1 MNIDRREFLKKSA
14 AISASVAV
22 APWLA
27 SLLANTGCSS
37 FVSKTGL
44 SDTEIKAILAN
55 ALTRGGDFS
64 EVYIEEVAS
73 LSFKMSESAFSTAIV
88 GLANGTGVRTVVGER
103 NGYAYMNGFD
113 FSGALEAATTAAYI
127 ASADRATNVAEPKN
141 LEAPGTVS
149 VEIPIE
155 SVSEQQKM
163 DLMEFADKAARNFN
177 PHIRQVDI
185 TYYDHLKKRKIIN
198 SEGYAIENEIPLI
211 WIVIEVLAEKNGIRH
226 RGRCRISAHQGFEF
240 FNQHDIAEAAETA
253 AKEAVIMLEAKPAP
267 SGVMPVVMHPGWGGV
282 LIHEAVGHGLEG
294 DLVSKGQSIYSQML
308 GKVVGSPLV
317 TLIDDSAW
325 PNARGTTGFDDEGTV
340 GRRNVLIE
348 NGVLRGYMHD
358 LISARKM
365 GAQPTGNGRRESFRY
380 YPIPRMTNTFLDN
393 GNARPEDVVADTRK
407 GIYIKALSGGSVDTI
422 SGQFNFAVREAYLI
436 ENGQITVPVS
446 GATLIGKGIDVLAN
460 VDAVAND
467 LELGVGICGKGQ
479 WVPVT
484 SGVPTLRVAKGIT
497 VGGTA

>member
-27 SLLANTGCSS
+27 SLLANAGCSS
-37 FVSKTGL
+37 FVGKAGM

-64 EVYIEEVAS
+64 EVYIEEVTS

-88 GLANGTGVRTVVGER
+88 GMANGTGVRTVEGER
-103 NGYAYMNGFD
+103 NGYAYANGFD
-113 FSGALEAATTAAYI
+113 FSRALEAAGTAAYI
-127 ASADRATNVAEPKN
+127 ASTDRATDVAEPVILN
-141 LEAPGTVS
+141 APGTVK

-155 SVSEQQKM
+155 TVSEQQKM
-163 DLMEFADKAARNFN
+163 DLVELAEKAARSFS
-177 PHIRQVDI
+177 PYVKQVDI

-198 SEGYAIENEIPLI
+198 SEGYSIENSIPLI
-211 WIVIEVLAEKNGIRH
+211 WIVIEVLAVKNDIRH
-226 RGRCRISAHQGFEF
+226 RGRYRISAHQGFEF
-240 FNQHDIAEAAETA
+240 FNQNDVAAAAETA
-253 AKEAVIMLEAKPAP
+253 AHEAVTMLDARPAP

-294 DLVSKGQSIYSQML
+294 DLVCKGQSIYSQML
-308 GKVVGSPLV
+308 GKKVGSPLV
-317 TLIDDSAW
+317 TLIDDSSW
-325 PNARGTTGFDDEGTV
+325 PNARGTTGFDDEGTI
-340 GRRNVLIE
+340 GQRNVLIE
-348 NGVLRGYMHD
+348 KGVLRGFMHD

-365 GAQPTGNGRRESFRY
+365 GVRPTGNGRRESFRY

-393 GNARPEDVVADTRK
+393 GSARPEDIVADTK
-407 GIYIKALSGGSVDTI
+407 QGIYIKALSGGSVDTI

-436 ENGQITVPVS
+436 EQGKITAPVS

-460 VDAVAND
+460 VDAVGSD
-467 LELGVGICGKGQ
+467 LQLGVGICGKGQ

-484 SGVPTLRVAKGIT
+484 AGVPTIRVANGIT